1 MTEFKK
7 TPKQIEAV
15 NLIGSGARNI
25 MLFGGSRSGKTFIN
39 IYAIV
44 VRAAKEKNSRHLI
57 LRLNFNHAKRS
68 IWLDTLVKVMNLC
81 FPKLS
86 YVPNNQ
92 DLYLKFPNGSEIWVG
107 GLDNKERSEKILGNE
122 YSTVY
127 FNECSQLDYK
137 SISMALTRLAQKNA
151 LRKIALYDENPPSKK
166 HWSYWRFIRHVDP
179 DSGEELN
186 KDKWASMLMNPR
198 DNIDN
203 IDEDYIDEVLKDL
216 PEKEKRRFL
225 YGEFVDAEEGL
236 IYYSFNR
243 EKHCQEVVQR
253 PRHPIYIG
261 VDFNVNPMTATVGQ
275 LYDGK
280 LYILDEF
287 FLKNSNTPDLCRKII
302 EKFGPGHTIVPDS
315 TGNKTTTNANRS
327 DLDIIKQHGFKLKV
341 ATNPFRIDRYAAVNA
356 AIGKGLVVFSP
367 KCKYTIKD
375 LETLSYKDGTDKPD
389 VTDPMAGHISD
400 ALGYLIYR
408 TINPLRGPIS
418 QISSQPR

>member
-1 MTEFKK
+1 MSEFKK
-7 TPKQIEAV
+7 TPKQAEAV
-15 NLIGSGARNI
+15 RLIGSGARNV

-39 IYAIV
+39 IYAII
-44 VRAAKEKNSRHLI
+44 VRACKEANSRHLI

-68 IWLDTLVKVMNLC
+68 IWLDTLPKVMSLAFPNL
-81 FPKLS
+81 FYS
-86 YVPNNQ
+86 SNNQ
-92 DLYLKFPNGSEIWVG
+92 DLYIKLPNGSEIWVG
-107 GLDNKERSEKILGNE
+107 GLDNKERAEKILGNE

-137 SISMALTRLAQKNA
+137 SISMALTRLAQKNR
-151 LRKIALYDENPPSKK
+151 LRKLALYDENPPSKK

-179 DSGEELN
+179 EEGNELDPN
-186 KDKWASMLMNPR
+186 KWASMLMNPS
-198 DNIDN
+198 DNIEN

-243 EKHCQEVVQR
+243 ESHTQEIAKNKYF
-253 PRHPIYIG
+253 PLYIG
-261 VDFNVNPMTATVGQ
+261 MDFNVSPMTAVVGQ
-275 LYDGK
+275 LYNDK
-280 LYILDEF
+280 LYIIDEF
-287 FLKNSNTPDLCRKII
+287 YVKNSNTPDMCRKIVQ
-302 EKFGPGHTIVPDS
+302 KYGAGHTIVPDS
-315 TGNKTTTNANRS
+315 TGKKQTTNANKS
-327 DLDIIKQHGFKLKV
+327 DIEIIKQHGFKIKV
-341 ATNPFRIDRYAAVNA
+341 ATNPFRVDRYAAVNA

-375 LETLSYKDGTDKPD
+375 LESLSYKEGTDKPD
-389 VTDPMAGHISD
+389 TTDPMAGHISD

-408 TINPLRGPIS
+408 TINPLKGPIS